1 MPGGRLRR
9 EVGRVARFGIVGVVA
24 TVVHV
29 AVAFAVLAVVG
40 PVVAAVIGF
49 LAANGVSYLGHRL
62 WTFRETQRSVI
73 DGAWRHLVV
82 SAFGMGINV
91 AMVACLGYLGAP
103 AQAAVLAGALVA
115 PPLTYLGA
123 RHWAF
128 AVSRPATMP
137 GADRQAR

>member
-1 MPGGRLRR
+1 MSQAAR
-9 EVGRVARFGIVGVVA
+9 EGGRVARFGVVGVVA
-24 TVVHV
+24 TLVHV
-29 AVAFAVLAVVG
+29 AVAFAALAVVG
-40 PVVAAVIGF
+40 PVGAAVIGF
-49 LAANGVSYLGHRL
+49 LAANGVSYAGHRL
-62 WTFRETQRSVI
+62 WTFRETQRSVV

-91 AMVACLGYLGAP
+91 ATVACLDYLGAP

-128 AVSRPATMP
+128 AVSRPVAVP
-137 GADRQAR
+137 GSDRRTR